1 MPSCSYATFSI
12 GGLDLTKYP
21 VAAYSGA
28 EEREE
33 AEGGAELRNPR
44 PGGGGRGI
52 TGRQW
57 PVNTRC
63 IVLYSSLVSGCS
75 PLTDENSAQ
84 QLLAVGTIYF

>member
-1 MPSCSYATFSI
+1 MPSRSYATFSN

-44 PGGGGRGI
+44 PGGGGGGRGI
-52 TGRQW
+52 TRRQW
-57 PVNTRC
+57 SVNTRC

-75 PLTDENSAQ
+75 PLTDENSTQ
-84 QLLAVGTIYF
+84 RLL